1 MNNLIKSQVLID
13 KYSDMIYRIAVR
25 RLKNKED
32 AKDIVQEVLMKY
44 VSAIYK
50 GKEFET
56 KDDEKYWLIRVAINT
71 CNSQVR
77 RLKFKRL
84 LKMELNTITM
94 VDTTS
99 ENIIEMMNILSPKY
113 REVFELH
120 YIEDLKVSDVSKI
133 LNISEANVKQRLK
146 RARDMI
152 KEYKEKEDKIYE
164 QI

>member
-99 ENIIEMMNILSPKY
+99 ENIIEMMNIFEILS
-113 REVFELH
+113 VFPWDTCIAWDNNS
-120 YIEDLKVSDVSKI
+120 YIEFI
-133 LNISEANVKQRLK
+133 LVEHFRKCAYNIGKSAGFDK
-146 RARDMI
+146 R
-152 KEYKEKEDKIYE
+152 YTF
-164 QI
+164 

>member
-1 MNNLIKSQVLID
+1 MNNLIKSQVLVD

-44 VSAIYK
+44 ISAIYK

-56 KDDEKYWLIRVAINT
+56 EDNAKYWMIRVAINA
-71 CNSQVR
+71 CNSQAR
-77 RLKFKRL
+77 KLKLKNL
-84 LKMELNTITM
+84 LKMELNTISM
-94 VDTTS
+94 VDTTNES
-99 ENIIEMMNILSPKY
+99 IIEMMSILSPKY

-133 LNISEANVKQRLK
+133 LNISEASVKQRLK